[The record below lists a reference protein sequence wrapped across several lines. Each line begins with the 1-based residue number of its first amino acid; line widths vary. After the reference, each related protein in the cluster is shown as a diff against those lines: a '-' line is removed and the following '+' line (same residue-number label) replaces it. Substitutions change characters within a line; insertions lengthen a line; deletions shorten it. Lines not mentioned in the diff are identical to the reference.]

1 MTPTLPPKPNLP
13 GRELRCLS
21 TLQIQGRERKH
32 LSTCILACVCGVVLC
47 MWPLK
52 STRSLWKSSRPMYIR
67 IEALSCSICPIRW
80 SFNVRKVKNVAL
92 LVQDKEHVHKM
103 CSFNQGSLPLSVYT
117 GVIHV
122 IKWTR
127 PSPSVFAYCKN
138 WTLGRPWNK
147 TTMMQYSNKLLHD
160 VMEEGFVF

>member
-1 MTPTLPPKPNLP
+1 
-13 GRELRCLS
+13 
-21 TLQIQGRERKH
+21 
-32 LSTCILACVCGVVLC
+32 
-47 MWPLK
+47 
-52 STRSLWKSSRPMYIR
+52 
-67 IEALSCSICPIRW
+67 
-80 SFNVRKVKNVAL
+80 
-92 LVQDKEHVHKM
+92 M
-103 CSFNQGSLPLSVYT
+103 CSFNQGPLPLSVYT

-127 PSPSVFAYCKN
+127 PSPSVFVYCKN